1 MRQLDRLPA
10 SLKARIAYAPDRR
23 VFQLKGVLSRDDR
36 MTLQIAMA
44 PIKGADRVI
53 DGLFYRTNR
62 IQASEA
68 GEDREKPA
76 FIVPRL
82 CIWRQSEL
90 VLFSEE
96 HFLDLPWDLAECDPV
111 GILDRFAIRDD
122 GQSGYV
128 DVTERGKVE
137 YFLSELHA
145 QLTLAIHEPDW
156 TLPRLVNW
164 IDNGIPH
171 PDVTKPAAKQFIW
184 SALEL
189 LMNRKGYTL
198 EALARHK
205 YPLRQNIA
213 AEIGELRDH
222 GNLSY
227 IRHFLPW
234 TQRRLRHRPITRLY
248 STRRTTR
255 TINLIGAGV
264 DFRSITCR
272 SSETSRPRARSFIVL
287 ATSMRIPKSAIGLG
301 T

>member
-1 MRQLDRLPA
+1 MEADELVRPQIELSFHEDGPDFVRDSEPLPADAASEPEIVIRQLDRLPA

-145 QLTLAIHEPDW
+145 QLTLAIHE
-156 TLPRLVNW
+156 
-164 IDNGIPH
+164 
-171 PDVTKPAAKQFIW
+171 
-184 SALEL
+184 
-189 LMNRKGYTL
+189 
-198 EALARHK
+198 
-205 YPLRQNIA
+205 RQT
-213 AEIGELRDH
+213 GR
-222 GNLSY
+222 
-227 IRHFLPW
+227 
-234 TQRRLRHRPITRLY
+234 
-248 STRRTTR
+248 
-255 TINLIGAGV
+255 
-264 DFRSITCR
+264 CR
-272 SSETSRPRARSFIVL
+272 VSLT
-287 ATSMRIPKSAIGLG
+287 G
-301 T
+301 